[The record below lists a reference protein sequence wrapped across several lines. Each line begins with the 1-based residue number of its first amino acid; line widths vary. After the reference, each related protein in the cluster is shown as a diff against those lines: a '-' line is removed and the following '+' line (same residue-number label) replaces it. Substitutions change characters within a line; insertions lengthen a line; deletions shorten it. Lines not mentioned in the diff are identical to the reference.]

1 MTTKYSTNIK
11 SLVAQRRK
19 STVVIGIEFVALMLT
34 LGGCQRYE
42 WTHPTRSLSDFG
54 RDKFNCERQA
64 SRNYPVH
71 PVTVV
76 EGGGYVYR
84 SSPFCRRYH
93 RGFDSCFF
101 DEPIYVPPTYST
113 RDMNETPRNQ
123 MVESCLFSKGYQ
135 LVPAK

>member
-19 STVVIGIEFVALMLT
+19 SAVVIGIGFVALMLT

>member
-11 SLVAQRRK
+11 SLMAQRRK
-19 STVVIGIEFVALMLT
+19 SAVVIGIGFVALMLT

-42 WTHPTRSLSDFG
+42 WTHPTRTLSDFG
-54 RDKFNCERQA
+54 RDKLNCERQA